1 SGCRWPREW
10 CHRSAARASTT
21 RCRAMARPASAT
33 GRRSRRCTCSS
44 ARCGWPMAR
53 TRCTTTWLPGRN
65 SGHSRRPCWARA
77 TEPRPENASMDIKD
91 RIAVVT
97 GAAGGIG
104 RALALRLAA
113 AGAKRVVCVDIDGA
127 RAAETA
133 REIGGISRRVDV
145 SSEDE
150 IRELIEF
157 VESTEGPIDL
167 FCSNAGISIRGG
179 PEVANDAWQ
188 RIWEINVMAHVFA
201 ARHLVPRMIE
211 RGGGYLLNTASAAGL
226 LSQVGSAP
234 YAVTKHAAVGLAE
247 WLALTYG
254 DQGIKVSVLCPQA
267 VRTAMTKGKEGGVA
281 SVDGMMEPEPVAECC
296 LQAIQEETFLVLPH
310 PEVLGY
316 MRRKTENYDR
326 WIGGM
331 RKLNRR
337 YNPN

>member
-1 SGCRWPREW
+1 
-10 CHRSAARASTT
+10 
-21 RCRAMARPASAT
+21 
-33 GRRSRRCTCSS
+33 
-44 ARCGWPMAR
+44 
-53 TRCTTTWLPGRN
+53 
-65 SGHSRRPCWARA
+65 
-77 TEPRPENASMDIKD
+77 MDIRN

-104 RALALRLAA
+104 RALALRLAS
-113 AGAKRVVCVDIDGA
+113 AGAKRVVCVDLDGDG
-127 RAAETA
+127 AAETA
-133 REIGGISRRVDV
+133 GRIDGISRKVDV
-145 SSEDE
+145 SSEDD
-150 IRELIEF
+150 IRSLVEDIE
-157 VESTEGPIDL
+157 SGEGPIDL

-179 PEVANDAWQ
+179 PEVANDDWQ
-188 RIWEINVMAHVFA
+188 RIWDINVMAHVFA
-201 ARHLVPRMIE
+201 ARHVVPRMIT

-267 VRTAMTKGKEGGVA
+267 VRTAMTRGKEDGVA
-281 SVDGMMEPEPVAECC
+281 SIDGMLEPEAVADCC
-296 LQAIQEETFLVLPH
+296 LKAIEEETFLVLPH
-310 PEVLGY
+310 PEVLDY

-331 RKLNRR
+331 RKRNRR